1 MRTMM
6 LRQIFY
12 CIKLTNYDVLPMTN
26 EEINNSERSE
36 EQSEGVDIYNEI
48 RKEIERVIDTEN
60 PNDKGKDDLPEPYQT
75 YKERNNLIPEDFYN
89 SQSEGRDIY
98 GEV

>member
-1 MRTMM
+1 
-6 LRQIFY
+6 
-12 CIKLTNYDVLPMTN
+12 MTN
-26 EEINNSERSE
+26 EEINNSKRSE

-60 PNDKGKDDLPEPYQT
+60 PNNFGDDDFDQENYKDIAEEAYD
-75 YKERNNLIPEDFYN
+75 NFYN

>member
-1 MRTMM
+1 
-6 LRQIFY
+6 
-12 CIKLTNYDVLPMTN
+12 MTN
-26 EEINNSERSE
+26 EEINNSKRSE

-60 PNDKGKDDLPEPYQT
+60 PNNFGDDDFDQENYKDIAEEAYDNY
-75 YKERNNLIPEDFYN
+75 YS

-98 GEV
+98 GEI

>member
-1 MRTMM
+1 LSWVRR
-6 LRQIFY
+6 LSSLIW
-12 CIKLTNYDVLPMTN
+12 CSK
-26 EEINNSERSE
+26 RSE

-60 PNDKGKDDLPEPYQT
+60 PNNFGNDDFDQENYKDDAEEAY
-75 YKERNNLIPEDFYN
+75 NNFYN

>member
-1 MRTMM
+1 
-6 LRQIFY
+6 
-12 CIKLTNYDVLPMTN
+12 MTN
-26 EEINNSERSE
+26 EEINNSKRSE

-60 PNDKGKDDLPEPYQT
+60 PNNFGDDDFDQENYKDDSEEAY
-75 YKERNNLIPEDFYN
+75 NNNYYS

-98 GEV
+98 GEI

>member
-1 MRTMM
+1 
-6 LRQIFY
+6 
-12 CIKLTNYDVLPMTN
+12 MTN
-26 EEINNSERSE
+26 EEINNSKRSE

-60 PNDKGKDDLPEPYQT
+60 PNNFGDDDFDQENYKDVAEEAYDNY
-75 YKERNNLIPEDFYN
+75 YS

-98 GEV
+98 GEI

>member
-1 MRTMM
+1 
-6 LRQIFY
+6 
-12 CIKLTNYDVLPMTN
+12 MTN
-26 EEINNSERSE
+26 EEINNSKRSE
-36 EQSEGVDIYNEI
+36 EQSEGVDSCNEI

-60 PNDKGKDDLPEPYQT
+60 PNMFGDDDFDQENYKDTAEEAYD
-75 YKERNNLIPEDFYN
+75 NFYN

>member
-1 MRTMM
+1 
-6 LRQIFY
+6 
-12 CIKLTNYDVLPMTN
+12 MTN

-60 PNDKGKDDLPEPYQT
+60 PNNFGNDDFDQENYKDIAEEAYDNY
-75 YKERNNLIPEDFYN
+75 YS
-89 SQSEGRDIY
+89 SQSEGRDFN
-98 GEV
+98 

>member
-1 MRTMM
+1 
-6 LRQIFY
+6 
-12 CIKLTNYDVLPMTN
+12 MTN

-60 PNDKGKDDLPEPYQT
+60 PNNFGDDDFDQEN
-75 YKERNNLIPEDFYN
+75 YKAIAEEAYDNYYS
-89 SQSEGRDIY
+89 SQSEGRDFN
-98 GEV
+98 

>member
-1 MRTMM
+1 
-6 LRQIFY
+6 
-12 CIKLTNYDVLPMTN
+12 MTN

-60 PNDKGKDDLPEPYQT
+60 PNNFGNDDFDQENYKDVAEEAYDNY
-75 YKERNNLIPEDFYN
+75 YS
-89 SQSEGRDIY
+89 SQSEGRDFN
-98 GEV
+98 

>member
-1 MRTMM
+1 
-6 LRQIFY
+6 
-12 CIKLTNYDVLPMTN
+12 MTN

-60 PNDKGKDDLPEPYQT
+60 PNNFGDDDFDQENYKDVAEEAYDNY
-75 YKERNNLIPEDFYN
+75 YS
-89 SQSEGRDIY
+89 SQSEGRDFN
-98 GEV
+98 

>member
-1 MRTMM
+1 
-6 LRQIFY
+6 
-12 CIKLTNYDVLPMTN
+12 MTN
-26 EEINNSERSE
+26 EEINNSKRSE

-60 PNDKGKDDLPEPYQT
+60 PNNFGDDDFDQENYKDIAEEAYDNY
-75 YKERNNLIPEDFYN
+75 YS

>member
-60 PNDKGKDDLPEPYQT
+60 PNNFGNDDFDQENYKDDAEEAYDN
-75 YKERNNLIPEDFYN
+75 YYS
-89 SQSEGRDIY
+89 SQSEGRDFN
-98 GEV
+98 

>member
-1 MRTMM
+1 
-6 LRQIFY
+6 
-12 CIKLTNYDVLPMTN
+12 MTN

-60 PNDKGKDDLPEPYQT
+60 PNNFGDDDFDQENYKDIAEEAYDNY
-75 YKERNNLIPEDFYN
+75 YS
-89 SQSEGRDIY
+89 SQSEGRDFN
-98 GEV
+98 